1 MDFRTE
7 IKTKNADFRISHKD
21 RILLLG
27 SCFSQNM
34 NTRLRLHAFKALNP
48 FGALYNPL
56 SVLASVKLLLQDGP
70 YDESNLFYQNE
81 MWHSYDFHSDYSGI
95 DKASCLEKINGCL
108 EQGRDFLRQCRV
120 LFISLGTS
128 FCYRLKD
135 GKKVVAN
142 CHKSPAACFERFF
155 LPTEA
160 CIQCLKDI
168 AGLVPDTKIVF
179 TVSPIRHLRD
189 GLHANQISKS
199 NLLLAIDAVCNEIPD
214 CSYFPSYEIVMD
226 DLRDYRYYAGDMV
239 HLADQAIDYIWEKF
253 SDTYFSDETKALNKE
268 IAALRQMQAHR
279 IINPSSQASKK
290 LEAKIEGM
298 RETLIHKNKE
308 LDL

>member
-34 NTRLRLHAFKALNP
+34 NTRLRLPAFKALNP

-108 EQGRDFLRQCRV
+108 EQGRDFLR
-120 LFISLGTS
+120 L
-128 FCYRLKD
+128 
-135 GKKVVAN
+135 
-142 CHKSPAACFERFF
+142 
-155 LPTEA
+155 
-160 CIQCLKDI
+160 
-168 AGLVPDTKIVF
+168 
-179 TVSPIRHLRD
+179 
-189 GLHANQISKS
+189 
-199 NLLLAIDAVCNEIPD
+199 
-214 CSYFPSYEIVMD
+214 CS
-226 DLRDYRYYAGDMV
+226 
-239 HLADQAIDYIWEKF
+239 
-253 SDTYFSDETKALNKE
+253 
-268 IAALRQMQAHR
+268 
-279 IINPSSQASKK
+279 
-290 LEAKIEGM
+290 
-298 RETLIHKNKE
+298 
-308 LDL
+308 